1 MNMLVWNVRGL
12 TDESKRLM
20 KEYCHSFAPIVL
32 GIIEPKSKFQKVQ
45 QNFWLSLNMVPCH
58 QNCRLPRRSNIWFL
72 THPSVQTSVV
82 LSSSQAVV
90 VDCYWQNRN
99 FRVAVVH
106 GSNDAGER
114 RFLWAD
120 LISVITRNTVF
131 IGDFNAVKGAN
142 ERISSVSPSRHACQ
156 DFCDFIENSGFGEPT
171 TSGLHFTW
179 SGRRFLPRHVES
191 VLDRALISDGFADM
205 WDSINSHA
213 LPRISS
219 DHSPLV
225 LQCKLAMPTGK
236 RHFKFLNMWVLHPE
250 FQNMVAASWNDHVDA
265 HCPIFRVMFKLR
277 RLRGVIRSWN
287 KTVFG
292 NVDTAILDN
301 QQDLLDIQAHIAESG
316 YTDDLFD
323 EEVSAQAK
331 INVLL
336 SRKNSM
342 LQQKSR
348 LNWLVDGDRNTTFF
362 HNMIKFRNRGFSI
375 GHLKIDGVV
384 VHDPAVIEAH
394 VTDFFSSLFTED
406 RQTTVDLAELEANI
420 DPWVSE
426 LQNNHLTSIP
436 LEDEISASVFSMDAN
451 SSPGPDGFSGCFFQS
466 CWSTIKVDIIAAV
479 RAFFLNSYLPAG
491 CNASTLILIPKK
503 DAVETVADLRP
514 IILSNFFFKI
524 ISKILATRLSLVAAE
539 GVSQN
544 QFGFIKGRS
553 IHDCIVLGSEGFNC
567 MNRSGRGS
575 NIACKVDIRKAFDT
589 MSWEFILQVLRANNF
604 HENFIS
610 WISIIFTS
618 ARISIL
624 YNGNLSG
631 YFACSRGVRQGDPL
645 SPILFGIAEDVLSHL
660 FINCVNSHH
669 LQPMS
674 FSRVRNFP
682 THLLYADDILIFCK
696 ASQKNAR
703 KIKEILDYYGRLSGQ
718 VCSVEKSH
726 VFFGSGVAAVMR
738 RNITRELGFAVGCL
752 PVTYL
757 GVPIFTG
764 RSRASYFTGIF
775 DRIVQKFSRWK
786 GLHLSIAG
794 RLCLIRSVIQ
804 SSVIHSMMVYR
815 WPKSLLHSL
824 DKKCRNFLWTGRID
838 QRPSCPVGW
847 SRVCAIRQEGGLGL
861 RAFGLMNKSF
871 MMKLAWKC
879 IKGTDFAYSI
889 LRTRYL
895 TSFGHAKSSLLSSP
909 IWTSIRENVSE
920 LVENSYSFIG
930 DGSSTYFWLDDWL
943 GYKLVDKLQVPYFMH
958 EFLHQSV
965 ADYYFEGVWHFS
977 EDFFVQFPDTV
988 CDILLLPIGE
998 SEDLRFWKHSVRG
1011 DVTAALAYSH
1021 ACHSFPKVHWG
1032 DWIWENYIPVR
1043 RSIVCWRIIQN
1054 RLPTLDVLIRQ
1065 GILGPNR
1072 CSICGAAEET
1082 ISHLF
1087 WECSVV
1093 RPIWRDFL
1101 GWFHQDDFGHCPD
1114 IHSFLVSAWNAKFS
1128 SQVNSFWKLGVLSL
1142 LWRIWEGRNR
1152 VVFND
1157 DSFDPR
1163 AVMSFVKVAFKELD
1177 ASSFKIGSVS
1187 NSWQDY
1193 LITRSIGVV
1202 SRASPPPL
1210 MIEVYWWPPAGQW
1223 IKVNTDGSASG
1234 APGDIAAGGV
1244 FRDKFGWVRGCFH
1257 MKCGRGY
1264 AFEAEL
1270 YAVIAAIAIA
1280 YARGWMFLWIEADSM
1295 YVVNLL
1301 SSRARDVPWR
1311 FVASWNRTLHI
1322 LTNMQMMVSHI
1333 YREGNTA
1340 ADIMANPDR
1349 SEGWWPHAID
1359 DVKKAVALDMATHS
1373 FVRVRG

>member
-1 MNMLVWNVRGL
+1 
-12 TDESKRLM
+12 
-20 KEYCHSFAPIVL
+20 
-32 GIIEPKSKFQKVQ
+32 
-45 QNFWLSLNMVPCH
+45 MVPCH

-82 LSSSQAVV
+82 FSSSQAVV
-90 VDCYWQNRN
+90 VDCYWQTRS
-99 FRVAVVH
+99 FRVAIIH
-106 GSNDAGER
+106 GSNDVGER
-114 RFLWAD
+114 RTLWND
-120 LISVITRNTVF
+120 LLSVISMNTVF

-142 ERISSVSPSRHACQ
+142 ERISLVRPSRRACQ
-156 DFCDFIENSGFGEPT
+156 DFRDFIEASGF
-171 TSGLHFTW
+171 
-179 SGRRFLPRHVES
+179 
-191 VLDRALISDGFADM
+191 GFADM

-225 LQCKLAMPTGK
+225 LQCKFATPTGK
-236 RHFKFLNMWVLHPE
+236 RRFKFLNMWVLHPD
-250 FQNMVAASWNDHVDA
+250 FQNMVATSWNYQVDVN
-265 HCPIFRVMFKLR
+265 CPIFRVMFKLR
-277 RLRGVIRSWN
+277 RLRGVIQSWN
-287 KTVFG
+287 KMVFG
-292 NVDTAILDN
+292 NVDTAIQEN
-301 QQDLLDIQAHIAESG
+301 QHNLLDIQAHIAESG

-336 SRKNSM
+336 SRKNSL

-348 LNWLVDGDRNTTFF
+348 MNWLVDGDRNTTFF

-406 RQTTVDLAELEANI
+406 RLNSVDLAELEANI

-426 LQNNHLTSIP
+426 SQNNQLTSIP

-451 SSPGPDGFSGCFFQS
+451 SSPGPDGFSGRFFQS
-466 CWSTIKVDIIAAV
+466 CWSTVKADIIAA
-479 RAFFLNSYLPAG
+479 
-491 CNASTLILIPKK
+491 
-503 DAVETVADLRP
+503 
-514 IILSNFFFKI
+514 
-524 ISKILATRLSLVAAE
+524 ILATRLSLVAAE

-589 MSWEFILQVLRANNF
+589 MGWEFILQVLRANNF
-604 HENFIS
+604 HETFIR
-610 WISIIFTS
+610 WISIILSS

-660 FINCVNSHH
+660 FINCVNSRH

-674 FSRVRNFP
+674 FSRARNFP

-696 ASQKNAR
+696 ASLKNAR

-738 RNITRELGFAVGCL
+738 CNINRELGFAVGCL

-764 RSRASYFTGIF
+764 RSRASFFASIY

-786 GLHLSIAG
+786 GLQLSIAG

-804 SSVIHSMMVYR
+804 SSVTHSMMVYR

-824 DKKCRNFLWTGRID
+824 DKMCRNFLWTGRID

-847 SRVCAIRQEGGLGL
+847 ARVCAIHQEGGLGF
-861 RAFGLMNKSF
+861 RDFGLMNKSF

-879 IKGTDFAYSI
+879 IKGTDFAHSI

-895 TSFGHAKSSLLSSP
+895 NCFGHAKSSLASSP
-909 IWTSIRENVSE
+909 VWTSIRENVSE

-943 GYKLVDKLQVPYFMH
+943 GYKLIDKLQIPFFMH
-958 EFLHQSV
+958 EFLHHSV
-965 ADYYFEGVWHFS
+965 SDYYFEGVWHFS
-977 EDFFVQFPDTV
+977 EDFVVQFPDTV
-988 CDILLLPIGE
+988 CDILLLPIGD
-998 SEDLRFWKHSVRG
+998 SEDSRFWKHSVRG
-1011 DVTAALAYSH
+1011 DVTAALAFSS

-1054 RLPTLDVLIRQ
+1054 RLPTMDVLIRQ
-1065 GILGPNR
+1065 GTLGPNR

-1087 WECSVV
+1087 WECPVV
-1093 RPIWRDFL
+1093 RPIWSDFL
-1101 GWFHQDDFGHCPD
+1101 GWFHQGDFGLCPD

-1128 SQVNSFWKLGVLSL
+1128 SQVNSLWKLGVLSL

-1152 VVFND
+1152 VVFD
-1157 DSFDPR
+1157 DVCFDPR

-1187 NSWQDY
+1187 HSWKDY
-1193 LITRSIGVV
+1193 LTTRSLGVV

-1234 APGDIAAGGV
+1234 SPGFLAAGAV

-1257 MKCGRGY
+1257 MKCGRGF
-1264 AFEAEL
+1264 AFEAEFH
-1270 YAVIAAIAIA
+1270 AVITAIAIA
-1280 YARGWMFLWIEADSM
+1280 HARGWTWLWIEADST

-1301 SSRARDVPWR
+1301 SSRSRDVPWR
-1311 FVASWNRTLHI
+1311 FVAAWNRTLS
-1322 LTNMQMMVSHI
+1322 LLSDMQIMVSHI
-1333 YREGNTA
+1333 YREGNAA
-1340 ADIMANPDR
+1340 ADVMANPER
-1349 SEGWWPHAID
+1349 SEGWWPYAIEE
-1359 DVKKAVALDMATHS
+1359 VKKAVALDMATHS
-1373 FVRVRG
+1373 FVRIRV

>member
-1 MNMLVWNVRGL
+1 
-12 TDESKRLM
+12 
-20 KEYCHSFAPIVL
+20 
-32 GIIEPKSKFQKVQ
+32 
-45 QNFWLSLNMVPCH
+45 MVPCH
-58 QNCRLPRRSNIWFL
+58 QNCRMPRRSNIWFL

-82 LSSSQAVV
+82 FSSSQAVV

-99 FRVAVVH
+99 FRVAVIH

-114 RFLWAD
+114 RILWAD
-120 LISVITRNTVF
+120 LLSVICRNTVF
-131 IGDFNAVKGAN
+131 IGDFNAVKGSN
-142 ERISSVSPSRHACQ
+142 ERISSVLPYRRACQ
-156 DFCDFIENSGFGEPT
+156 DFCDFIEASGFGEPT
-171 TSGLHFTW
+171 TSGLRFTW

-225 LQCKLAMPTGK
+225 FQCKLAMPTGK
-236 RHFKFLNMWVLHPE
+236 RHFKFLNMWVLHPD
-250 FQNMVAASWNDHVDA
+250 FQNMVAESWNDNVDA

-292 NVDTAILDN
+292 NVDTAIHEY
-301 QQDLLDIQAHIAESG
+301 QQDLLEIQTHIAESG
-316 YTDDLFD
+316 YTNDLFD

-348 LNWLVDGDRNTTFF
+348 INWLVDGDRNTTFF

-384 VHDPAVIEAH
+384 VHDPEVIEAH
-394 VTDFFSSLFTED
+394 VTDFFSSLFSED
-406 RQTTVDLAELEANI
+406 RQTSVDLAELEANI

-426 LQNNHLTSIP
+426 LQNRHLTSIP

-451 SSPGPDGFSGCFFQS
+451 SSPGPDGFSGRFFQS
-466 CWSTIKVDIIAAV
+466 CWSTIKVDII
-479 RAFFLNSYLPAG
+479 
-491 CNASTLILIPKK
+491 
-503 DAVETVADLRP
+503 DA
-514 IILSNFFFKI
+514 
-524 ISKILATRLSLVAAE
+524 
-539 GVSQN
+539 
-544 QFGFIKGRS
+544 
-553 IHDCIVLGSEGFNC
+553 
-567 MNRSGRGS
+567 
-575 NIACKVDIRKAFDT
+575 
-589 MSWEFILQVLRANNF
+589 VLRANNF
-604 HENFIS
+604 HENFIR
-610 WISIIFTS
+610 WISIIFSS
-618 ARISIL
+618 ARISIF

-660 FINCVNSHH
+660 FINCVNSRH

-674 FSRVRNFP
+674 FSRASNFP

-703 KIKEILDYYGRLSGQ
+703 KIKEILDYYGSLSGQ
-718 VCSVEKSH
+718 VCSIEKSH
-726 VFFGSGVAAVMR
+726 VFFGSGVAVVMR

-764 RSRASYFTGIF
+764 HSRASYFTSIY
-775 DRIVQKFSRWK
+775 DRIVQKFSRWN
-786 GLHLSIAG
+786 GLQLSIAG

-804 SSVIHSMMVYR
+804 SSVIHSMMIYR

-838 QRPSCPVGW
+838 QRPTCPVGW
-847 SRVCAIRQEGGLGL
+847 SRVCAIRQEGGLGI
-861 RAFGLMNKSF
+861 RDFGIMNKSF

-879 IKGTDFAYSI
+879 IKGTDFAFSI
-889 LRTRYL
+889 IRTRYL
-895 TSFGHAKSSLLSSP
+895 TGFGNAKSSLVSSP
-909 IWTSIRENVSE
+909 VWTSIRENVSE
-920 LVENSYSFIG
+920 LVDNSYSFIG

-943 GYKLVDKLQVPYFMH
+943 GYKLVDKLQVPHFMH

-965 ADYYFEGVWHFS
+965 ADYYFEGAWHFA
-977 EDFFVQFPDTV
+977 EDFFIQFPDTV

-998 SEDLRFWKHSVRG
+998 SEDLRFWKHSVIG
-1011 DVTAALAYSH
+1011 DVTAALAYSRI
-1021 ACHSFPKVHWG
+1021 CHSFPKVRWG

-1043 RSIVCWRIIQN
+1043 RSIVCWRIIQS

-1065 GILGPNR
+1065 GTLGPNR
-1072 CSICGAAEET
+1072 CSLCGAAEET

-1093 RPIWRDFL
+1093 RPIWMNFL
-1101 GWFHQDDFGHCPD
+1101 GWFHQGDSGHAPD
-1114 IHSFLVSAWNAKFS
+1114 IHSFLVLAWNAKFS
-1128 SQVNSFWKLGVLSL
+1128 SQVNSFWKLGVLSI

-1152 VVFND
+1152 AIFND
-1157 DSFDPR
+1157 ESFDPR

-1193 LITRSIGVV
+1193 LITRSLGVV

-1210 MIEVYWWPPAGQW
+1210 MIEVYWWPPVGQW
-1223 IKVNTDGSASG
+1223 IKVNTDGSAAGSPG
-1234 APGDIAAGGV
+1234 AIAAGVV

-1257 MKCGRGY
+1257 LKGGRGY

-1270 YAVIAAIAIA
+1270 HAVITAIAIA
-1280 YARGWMFLWIEADSM
+1280 HARGWMFLWIEADSM

-1311 FVASWNRTLHI
+1311 FVASWNRTLHL
-1322 LTNMQMMVSHI
+1322 LTDMQIMVSHI
-1333 YREGNTA
+1333 YREGNSA

-1359 DVKKAVALDMATHS
+1359 DVRKAVALDMATHS

>member
-1 MNMLVWNVRGL
+1 
-12 TDESKRLM
+12 
-20 KEYCHSFAPIVL
+20 
-32 GIIEPKSKFQKVQ
+32 
-45 QNFWLSLNMVPCH
+45 MVPCH

-82 LSSSQAVV
+82 FSSSQAVV

-99 FRVAVVH
+99 FRVAVIH
-106 GSNDAGER
+106 GSNDVRER
-114 RFLWAD
+114 RILWAD
-120 LISVITRNTVF
+120 LLSVISRNTVF

-142 ERISSVSPSRHACQ
+142 ERISSVLPCRRACQ
-156 DFCDFIENSGFGEPT
+156 DFCEFIEASGFGEPT
-171 TSGLHFTW
+171 TSGLRFTW

-236 RHFKFLNMWVLHPE
+236 RHFKFLNMWVLHPD
-250 FQNMVAASWNDHVDA
+250 FQSMVATSWNDHVDA
-265 HCPIFRVMFKLR
+265 HCPIFRE
-277 RLRGVIRSWN
+277 
-287 KTVFG
+287 
-292 NVDTAILDN
+292 N

-331 INVLL
+331 INVFL

-348 LNWLVDGDRNTTFF
+348 MNWLVDGDRNTTFF

-384 VHDPAVIEAH
+384 VHDPDVIKTH

-406 RQTTVDLAELEANI
+406 RQTSVDLTELEANI

-426 LQNNHLTSIP
+426 LQNRHLTSIP
-436 LEDEISASVFSMDAN
+436 LVDEISASVFSMDAN
-451 SSPGPDGFSGCFFQS
+451 SSPGPDGFSGRFFQS
-466 CWSTIKVDIIAAV
+466 CWSTIKVDIV
-479 RAFFLNSYLPAG
+479 
-491 CNASTLILIPKK
+491 NA
-503 DAVETVADLRP
+503 
-514 IILSNFFFKI
+514 
-524 ISKILATRLSLVAAE
+524 
-539 GVSQN
+539 
-544 QFGFIKGRS
+544 
-553 IHDCIVLGSEGFNC
+553 
-567 MNRSGRGS
+567 
-575 NIACKVDIRKAFDT
+575 
-589 MSWEFILQVLRANNF
+589 VLRANNF
-604 HENFIS
+604 HENFIR
-610 WISIIFTS
+610 WISIIFSS

-660 FINCVNSHH
+660 FINCVNSRH

-674 FSRVRNFP
+674 FSRTCNFP

-696 ASQKNAR
+696 ASHKNAR
-703 KIKEILDYYGRLSGQ
+703 KIKEILDYYGSLSGQ

-726 VFFGSGVAAVMR
+726 VFFGSGVAAAMR

-752 PVTYL
+752 P
-757 GVPIFTG
+757 
-764 RSRASYFTGIF
+764 
-775 DRIVQKFSRWK
+775 
-786 GLHLSIAG
+786 
-794 RLCLIRSVIQ
+794 

-847 SRVCAIRQEGGLGL
+847 SRVCAIRQEGGLGI
-861 RAFGLMNKSF
+861 RDFSLMNKSF

-879 IKGTDFAYSI
+879 IKGTDFAFSI

-895 TSFGHAKSSLLSSP
+895 TSFGHAKSSLVSSP
-909 IWTSIRENVSE
+909 VWTSIRENVSE

-943 GYKLVDKLQVPYFMH
+943 GYKLVDKLQVPHFMH
-958 EFLHQSV
+958 DFLHQSV
-965 ADYYFEGVWHFS
+965 ADYYFEGAWHFS
-977 EDFFVQFPDTV
+977 EDFFIQFPDTV

-998 SEDLRFWKHSVRG
+998 SEDLKFWKHSVTG
-1011 DVTAALAYSH
+1011 DVTAALAYSRI
-1021 ACHSFPKVHWG
+1021 CHSFPKVRWG

-1043 RSIVCWRIIQN
+1043 RLIVCWRIIQN

-1065 GILGPNR
+1065 GTLGPNR
-1072 CSICGAAEET
+1072 CSLCGAAEET
-1082 ISHLF
+1082 LSHLF

-1093 RPIWRDFL
+1093 RPIWMDFL
-1101 GWFHQDDFGHCPD
+1101 GWFHQGDFKHCLD
-1114 IHSFLVSAWNAKFS
+1114 IHSFLVLAWNAKFS

-1142 LWRIWEGRNR
+1142 LWRIWKGRNR

-1157 DSFDPR
+1157 ESFDPR

-1193 LITRSIGVV
+1193 LITRSLGVV

-1210 MIEVYWWPPAGQW
+1210 MIEVYWWPPVGQW
-1223 IKVNTDGSASG
+1223 IKVNTDGSAAGSPG
-1234 APGDIAAGGV
+1234 AIAAGTV

-1257 MKCGRGY
+1257 LKCGRGY

-1270 YAVIAAIAIA
+1270 YAVITAITIA
-1280 YARGWMFLWIEADSM
+1280 HARGWMFLWIEADSM

-1311 FVASWNRTLHI
+1311 FVASWNRTLN
-1322 LTNMQMMVSHI
+1322 LLMDMQIMVSHI
-1333 YREGNTA
+1333 YREGNAA
-1340 ADIMANPDR
+1340 ADIMANLDR

-1373 FVRVRG
+1373 FLLGVLGTGVRGVGSCWLLRDGVWLSALRVWRCGCLCAFRLLSLAFFCSFFLASCGVSFSSFFILWLVGVCACFGVAEPDCLGTMVRPEFLRQSFPLFNSSGSFVSVF